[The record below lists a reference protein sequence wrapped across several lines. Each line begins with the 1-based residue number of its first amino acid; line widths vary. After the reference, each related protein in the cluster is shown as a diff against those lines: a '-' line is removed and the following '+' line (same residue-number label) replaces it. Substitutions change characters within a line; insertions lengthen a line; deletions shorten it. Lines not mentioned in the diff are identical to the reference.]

1 MATGNAK
8 NFELKIGKAGLFIV
22 LGGMTA
28 LLCVAFIFGVSV
40 GKNIDTYPGEI
51 ASLPQK
57 ALAMVWRP
65 AKIKM
70 AQQQAAQAGES
81 SSAPKEENLDFTYHS
96 TLTGKKELFQNEAIP
111 DKQAANVTTIAENDL
126 QKGKF
131 HIETNSPAVVTA
143 KESIELQEKKQQV
156 ITKANNDKEDP
167 ARERTGSSENT
178 VGKQKFIVQVA
189 SLKDKSKA
197 YEMNRKV
204 AALGFQSK
212 IIKAELK
219 GKGVVY
225 RLIVTGL
232 NNQDQARKVAGKI
245 SAKTGSNCII
255 KKIDIKTN

>member
-1 MATGNAK
+1 MATGNTK
-8 NFELKIGKAGLFIV
+8 NFELKLGKAGLFIV

-28 LLCVAFIFGVSV
+28 LLCAAFLFGVGI

-81 SSAPKEENLDFTYHS
+81 SSVPKEENLDFTYHS
-96 TLTGKKELFQNEAIP
+96 KLMAKKELFQKESIL
-111 DKQAANVTTIAENDL
+111 DKQSANATTINEEEL

-131 HIETNSPAVVTA
+131 HIETNSPAALAAAENTDL
-143 KESIELQEKKQQV
+143 IDKKQH
-156 ITKANNDKEDP
+156 IMTKTNTEYEAL
-167 ARERTGSSENT
+167 ARKQTESSKKSA
-178 VGKQKFIVQVA
+178 GKQKFIVQVA

-197 YEMNRKV
+197 YEMNKKV

-232 NNQDQARKVAGKI
+232 NNQDQALKAAGKI